1 VARRL
6 RQRHFRTKDF
16 LMSIWL
22 AQLILAVLFLIHGL
36 MLLVLPTPLRSR
48 MASLPGGPPFFR
60 FIGVAEV
67 LAAAGLTL
75 PTWTGVVQWLTPLA
89 AAGLLVIM
97 VGAAVLHLRRA
108 AYTEAIIDFTVL
120 AFIAVVGYLTL

>member
-1 VARRL
+1 
-6 RQRHFRTKDF
+6 
-16 LMSIWL
+16 MSIWL
-22 AQLILAVLFLIHGL
+22 AQLILALLFLIHGL

-75 PTWTGVVQWLTPLA
+75 PTWTGVMPWLTPLA

-97 VGAAVLHLRRA
+97 LGAAVLHLRRA
-108 AYTEAIIDFTVL
+108 AHTEAIIDFLVL
-120 AFIAVVGYLTL
+120 AFVAVVGYLTL